1 MGMADTA
8 YRLQGLQGGV
18 VITTETFQGL
28 AREVYFPVS
37 TQIAGYT
44 GNLANGETKLA
55 GVTFPAGS
63 VLRGLTTGLNLTSG
77 VAIILL
83 EESAYTAA

>member
-1 MGMADTA
+1 MADTA

-18 VITTETFQGL
+18 VITTETFSGV
-28 AREVYFPVS
+28 AREVFFPVATEVAS
-37 TQIAGYT
+37 YA
-44 GNLANGETKLA
+44 GNLANGAAKLA

-63 VLRGLTTGLNLTSG
+63 ALRGLTTGLSLTSG
-77 VAIILL
+77 LAVILL